1 MTRRYRQWGDPPRPP
16 FHSEAPDALLR
27 AAIAAAEAAHH
38 RGEARGASDEA
49 RFAAAMRAADK
60 TLMPLFPARDVR
72 RLVAAAAVGEAEV
85 RVWGLGACACAG
97 LMQSGGRHAA

>member
-1 MTRRYRQWGDPPRPP
+1 MIRRYRQWGDPPRPP

-49 RFAAAMRAADK
+49 RFAAAIRAADK

-72 RLVAAAAVGEAEV
+72 RLVAAAAVREAEV
-85 RVWGLGACACAG
+85 CVWGLGACACTALIRNVARG
-97 LMQSGGRHAA
+97 AA